1 MARPQKSGLDYF
13 PLDCDFFQNEKII
26 CLSAEF
32 GPIGELA
39 AIRMMMTVY
48 SKGYFAR
55 WDEMLKFKLARDLAV
70 TPEQIDTFLD
80 RMIKWELF
88 DADLFHTHS
97 VLTSAGIQERYF
109 LAVKRRK
116 LRTDDLPYLLIDLPE
131 QKSPSKSSGEINVD
145 INPQSK
151 VKDKVNEI
159 KENQTKPT
167 LSLSS
172 PLPSPEVSQTQ
183 EEERVEEVKIKRIEM
198 KEASYKDNYVTF
210 LDEFLAATP
219 ASVLDRY
226 NSALGIDRERFVAVA
241 RAVVDEWQMTG
252 ATHPSFAEASRH
264 LLNHC
269 RCKLKADPRA
279 GIARSRSDDDYQ
291 RRRRQEYRE
300 KSGQQER
307 EYRASVQATGL
318 NGWQQYCK
326 ARGIDPTASAA
337 DVARRMAQVS

>member
-1 MARPQKSGLDYF
+1 MARPKKAGLDYF

-39 AIRMMMTVY
+39 AIRLMMTVY

-70 TPEQIDTFLD
+70 TPEQVDTFVE
-80 RMIKWELF
+80 RMIKWHLF
-88 DADLFHTHS
+88 DPDLFRTHS

-116 LRTDDLPYLLIDLPE
+116 LQAADLPYLLIDLPE
-131 QKSPSKSSGEINVD
+131 QKTSSGGINVD

-151 VKDKVNEI
+151 VKE
-159 KENQTKPT
+159 KENKENENKPT
-167 LSLSS
+167 LSLPS
-172 PLPSPEVSQTQ
+172 PLPSPEVVQ
-183 EEERVEEVKIKRIEM
+183 EHEKEREKREEVKKVERIDMRE
-198 KEASYKDNYVTF
+198 SRYKDNYATF

-226 NSALGIDRERFVAVA
+226 NSALGIDRSRFTAVA
-241 RAVVDEWQMTG
+241 RQVIDEWQMTG

-264 LLNHC
+264 L
-269 RCKLKADPRA
+269 K
-279 GIARSRSDDDYQ
+279 SRFDN
-291 RRRRQEYRE
+291 
-300 KSGQQER
+300 K
-307 EYRASVQATGL
+307 
-318 NGWQQYCK
+318 C
-326 ARGIDPTASAA
+326 
-337 DVARRMAQVS
+337 